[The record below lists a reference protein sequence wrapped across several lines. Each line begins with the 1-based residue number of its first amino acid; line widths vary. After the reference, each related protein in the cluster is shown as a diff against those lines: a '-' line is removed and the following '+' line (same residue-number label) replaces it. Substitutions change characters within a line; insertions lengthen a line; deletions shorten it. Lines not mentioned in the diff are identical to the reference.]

1 MKHLFN
7 RKTYQTLYGIGI
19 LSVTLVSCSS
29 IPPPTEQL
37 AVSRMEVSNA
47 TIAGANQYA
56 SEDMRAAQSKL
67 DRAVKAMNEED
78 YQNALTLAEQ
88 AQADAQ
94 LASAKTRAAK
104 AEIAAHTVVQDSRV
118 LQKELERK

>member
-1 MKHLFN
+1 MKNVFN
-7 RKTYQTLYGIGI
+7 RKTYQTLCGIGVVAVAI
-19 LSVTLVSCSS
+19 VSCSS

-37 AVSRMEVSNA
+37 AVTKMEVSNA
-47 TIAGANQYA
+47 SNAGANQYA
-56 SEDMRAAQSKL
+56 SEDMRTAQNKL

-104 AEIAAHTVVQDSRV
+104 AEIAANTVKQDSRV
-118 LQKELERK
+118 LQDEIDRQ